1 MHCFMALIDASPKT
15 VDCRLGVL
23 CGCGARYCGIKCL
36 VAASQ
41 EHKKVCTI
49 VQDALQFFTES
60 RCRANATTNQAV
72 LEWGHVQIHLL
83 RADMRVAASDIVKAL
98 LDVAESV
105 RAAEAFELAQ
115 KFAQRALSLC
125 AKDSSDEANAL
136 QVLGIVAKDLSN
148 YDAAVAHYEAALK
161 IRKRLG
167 NDHANVA
174 CVCANLS
181 VVFQRLGRLDEA
193 LAMCSSALEIY
204 SKAPG
209 NNQKSIVVC
218 HNNMGVI
225 FNRQGKHDEA
235 TEHYSMG
242 LAITLKTEGETAL
255 AASFLGNIGNALMI
269 QNKLEEAME
278 KFVSALRI
286 NEKAKLDTSVAMCHF
301 NIGGVLMK
309 QGKLDAAL
317 EHARKSLA
325 LRRSKLPHD
334 HADCGETHILIG
346 EILCRS
352 EKFAEALDE
361 YDNAQRICKNVYGEM
376 TLQVADVYQNKA
388 ICFYSLRKW
397 REAVTFF
404 EATIHIRTV
413 LQGAD
418 DAEFVKLKAR
428 LAEAE
433 ENLKAERSNAAAPQ
447 RTS

>member
-1 MHCFMALIDASPKT
+1 
-15 VDCRLGVL
+15 
-23 CGCGARYCGIKCL
+23 
-36 VAASQ
+36 
-41 EHKKVCTI
+41 
-49 VQDALQFFTES
+49 
-60 RCRANATTNQAV
+60 
-72 LEWGHVQIHLL
+72 
-83 RADMRVAASDIVKAL
+83 
-98 LDVAESV
+98 
-105 RAAEAFELAQ
+105 
-115 KFAQRALSLC
+115 
-125 AKDSSDEANAL
+125 
-136 QVLGIVAKDLSN
+136 
-148 YDAAVAHYEAALK
+148 
-161 IRKRLG
+161 
-167 NDHANVA
+167 
-174 CVCANLS
+174 
-181 VVFQRLGRLDEA
+181 
-193 LAMCSSALEIY
+193 
-204 SKAPG
+204 
-209 NNQKSIVVC
+209 
-218 HNNMGVI
+218 
-225 FNRQGKHDEA
+225 
-235 TEHYSMG
+235 
-242 LAITLKTEGETAL
+242 
-255 AASFLGNIGNALMI
+255 
-269 QNKLEEAME
+269 
-278 KFVSALRI
+278 
-286 NEKAKLDTSVAMCHF
+286 LDTSVAMCHF